1 MTIEDALNI
10 VDSIL
15 GNKSLSTIQEA
26 IFRQTWEG
34 KTYAEIAEMAGYDA
48 AYIRDVGYKLW
59 QLLSEAFGDRVTK
72 NNLQVIL
79 RRYSN
84 RSLQNSLQNPMQNS
98 MQISNAMGFA
108 NSFANSAS
116 GNAANALPNNFASNL
131 PSNLPTISPA
141 INYTNSAIANNA
153 VMPIASDSFGQEISN
168 GASKLLQLLSRVL
181 MEPIGDRYLQQVHDS
196 NHDSSLK
203 LTITVNL
210 SMAE

>member
-10 VDSIL
+10 VDSVL

-34 KTYAEIAEMAGYDA
+34 KTYSEIAEKAGYDA

-59 QLLSEAFGDRVTK
+59 QLLSEAFDDRVTK
-72 NNLQVIL
+72 NNLQVVL

-84 RSLQNSLQNPMQNS
+84 RALTTNPNANGNYQSVINSQMV
-98 MQISNAMGFA
+98 
-108 NSFANSAS
+108 
-116 GNAANALPNNFASNL
+116 
-131 PSNLPTISPA
+131 
-141 INYTNSAIANNA
+141 SAISAPVNS
-153 VMPIASDSFGQEISN
+153 PIATESFSQEISN

-181 MEPIGDRYLQQVHDS
+181 TEPIGDRPTNHHWQQIHDS
-196 NHDSSLK
+196 NTDSSLK

-210 SMAE
+210 SMAD

>member
-10 VDSIL
+10 VDFVL

-34 KTYAEIAEMAGYDA
+34 KTYSEIAENAGYDA

-59 QLLSEAFGDRVTK
+59 QMLSDAFGDRVTK
-72 NNLQVIL
+72 NNLQVVL

-84 RSLQNSLQNPMQNS
+84 RSLNV
-98 MQISNAMGFA
+98 ISNPISITTPVAIAPM
-108 NSFANSAS
+108 
-116 GNAANALPNNFASNL
+116 NAA
-131 PSNLPTISPA
+131 
-141 INYTNSAIANNA
+141 IAAPVNTP
-153 VMPIASDSFGQEISN
+153 VMPESFSQEISN

-181 MEPIGDRYLQQVHDS
+181 TEPIGDRYLQQIHDS
-196 NHDSSLK
+196 NTDSSLK

-210 SMAE
+210 SMAD

>member
-10 VDSIL
+10 VDSVL
-15 GNKSLSTIQEA
+15 ENKSLSTIQEA

-34 KTYAEIAEMAGYDA
+34 KTYSEIAEKAGYDA

-79 RRYSN
+79 RRHN
-84 RSLQNSLQNPMQNS
+84 QRSLQLGKSNPVSLSSQTASPVTSS
-98 MQISNAMGFA
+98 M
-108 NSFANSAS
+108 
-116 GNAANALPNNFASNL
+116 NL
-131 PSNLPTISPA
+131 PVATE
-141 INYTNSAIANNA
+141 
-153 VMPIASDSFGQEISN
+153 SFSQEISN

-181 MEPIGDRYLQQVHDS
+181 TEPIGDRYLQQIHDS
-196 NHDSSLK
+196 NTDSSLK

-210 SMAE
+210 SMAD

>member
-10 VDSIL
+10 VDFVL

-34 KTYAEIAEMAGYDA
+34 KTYSEIAENAGYDA

-59 QLLSEAFGDRVTK
+59 QMLSDAFGDRVTK
-72 NNLQVIL
+72 NNLQVVL

-84 RSLQNSLQNPMQNS
+84 RSINVTSNP
-98 MQISNAMGFA
+98 ISITTPVAIAPMNA
-108 NSFANSAS
+108 
-116 GNAANALPNNFASNL
+116 
-131 PSNLPTISPA
+131 TISSPV
-141 INYTNSAIANNA
+141 NTP
-153 VMPIASDSFGQEISN
+153 VMPESFSQEISN

-181 MEPIGDRYLQQVHDS
+181 TEPIGDRYLQQIHDS
-196 NHDSSLK
+196 NTDSSLK

-210 SMAE
+210 SMAD